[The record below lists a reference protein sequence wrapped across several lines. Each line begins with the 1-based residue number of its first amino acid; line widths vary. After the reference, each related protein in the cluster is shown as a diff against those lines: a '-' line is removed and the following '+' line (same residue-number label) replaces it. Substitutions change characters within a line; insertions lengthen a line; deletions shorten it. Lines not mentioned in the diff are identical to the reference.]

1 MRAARFVAIGLA
13 ALLSVSGVS
22 ARAADVDGSDHPLL
36 PRFGQA
42 EIENYRGSSLR
53 QILLPTA
60 PVANDER
67 AKGLLIEGD
76 VTDIDYKITPS
87 VSSLSVMRHYQDLLS
102 QKGFTV
108 LLDCAGD
115 HCGGEMSSLICNSG
129 KTAPTGFHC
138 VFNDTVEVI
147 VARNKDTF
155 VIVHVAGDR
164 ESTAVYEGVVEHGKI
179 VGS

>member
-1 MRAARFVAIGLA
+1 MSVPAIA
-13 ALLSVSGVS
+13 V
-22 ARAADVDGSDHPLL
+22 RAADTDGADHPLL

-53 QILLPTA
+53 QILLPTL
-60 PVANDER
+60 PVSNDAR
-67 AKGLLIEGD
+67 AKGLLVEGD
-76 VTDIDYKITPS
+76 VTDIDYKIAPS
-87 VSSLSVMRHYQDLLS
+87 VSSLSVMRHYQDLLA

-115 HCGGEMSSLICNSG
+115 RCGGEMSSLICNSG

-155 VIVHVAGDR
+155 VIVHVAADR

-179 VGS
+179 IGA